1 MTDRRVYVVANVAGI
16 TSMASRRLQL
26 SGVPLLGGGGT
37 DIEPGVVHTVRVCCQ
52 CSTAMLSLMPCC
64 WFRYAVLFVVAEIPI
79 LFLTRG
85 LAAANNVQFF
95 DAAVQ
100 VVFHCPAGV
109 IAYVAVC
116 THVLQ
121 DVYVAE
127 TAVEPNSFQ

>member
-1 MTDRRVYVVANVAGI
+1 MLTWLASLLWLRVGYNSAVYPYSEAEVPTSSLELYIQYVVVANA
-16 TSMASRRLQL
+16 AQ
-26 SGVPLLGGGGT
+26 
-37 DIEPGVVHTVRVCCQ
+37 Q
-52 CSTAMLSLMPCC
+52 CFGLMPCC